1 MWLFDGSPDDLGLS
15 VQDASPME
23 GGYVVVLELM
33 NCEIRMLATRFP
45 SKYISTW
52 KSRTRRY
59 GGEELK
65 RVMVSQPHPRYERV
79 KRLLIER
86 LAVDQ
91 EVIKPEDGAMDSIK
105 RRAESIFSIKTSISN
120 SEQVPTTDPATTSRG
135 HDARRTVWVTKY

>member
-23 GGYVVVLELM
+23 GGYVVVLELK
-33 NCEIRMLATRFP
+33 NREIRMLATRFP

-65 RVMVSQPHPRYERV
+65 RVMVSIAHPRYERV

-86 LAVDQ
+86 LAMDQ
-91 EVIKPEDGAMDSIK
+91 GPIAPDDEAMDSIK
-105 RRAESIFSIKTSISN
+105 RRAESILSVKSTILNTAHT
-120 SEQVPTTDPATTSRG
+120 PPADSAVAS
-135 HDARRTVWVTKY
+135 HDNAARRTKWATKY